1 MNNYKYFEQEGTI
14 FQLKANNNT
23 AKIRIVLC
31 IAVAIAAYIFL
42 PKEKNLGLF
51 IGLLFLAFAL
61 INWLKTTK
69 KLTIDTGTKTVN
81 DKHHSLSS
89 EVSYRFEDFIR
100 FNVDVH
106 STNFVK
112 TNHVAY
118 MVFDQNG
125 EEKTITLFATTF
137 AAKPAQ
143 NVINEAA
150 EIMGFVNDE
159 Y

>member
-1 MNNYKYFEQEGTI
+1 MNNYKYFEQEGTR
-14 FQLKANNNT
+14 FHLKANNNT
-23 AKIRIVLC
+23 AKLRIVLC
-31 IAVAIAAYIFL
+31 LAAAIALYIFL
-42 PKEKNLGLF
+42 PKEKNLGLYLGF
-51 IGLLFLAFAL
+51 LFLVFAL

-69 KLTIDTGTKTVN
+69 KLTIDTVANSVTG
-81 DKHHSLSS
+81 KHHFLSS

-118 MVFDQNG
+118 MVFDKNG
-125 EEKTITLFATTF
+125 KEKTITLLATAF
-137 AAKPAQ
+137 AANPAQ

-150 EIMGFVNDE
+150 EIMGFNNDE

>member
-1 MNNYKYFEQEGTI
+1 MNNYKYFEQEGSI
-14 FQLKANNNT
+14 FHLKANNNT
-23 AKIRIVLC
+23 AKLRFVLC
-31 IAVAIAAYIFL
+31 VAVAIALYVFL

-51 IGLLFLAFAL
+51 LGLLFLAFAL
-61 INWLKTTK
+61 INLLKTTK
-69 KLTIDTGTKTVN
+69 KLTIDIGTKTVTG
-81 DKHHSLSS
+81 KHHSLSS

-118 MVFDQNG
+118 MVFDKNG
-125 EEKTITLFATTF
+125 EEKTITLLTTAF

-143 NVINEAA
+143 NIINEAA

>member
-1 MNNYKYFEQEGTI
+1 MNNYKYFEQEGSI
-14 FQLKANNNT
+14 FHLKANNNT
-23 AKIRIVLC
+23 AKLRFVLC
-31 IAVAIAAYIFL
+31 VAVTIALYVFL

-51 IGLLFLAFAL
+51 LGLLFLAFAL
-61 INWLKTTK
+61 INLLKTTK
-69 KLTIDTGTKTVN
+69 KLTIDIGTKTVTG
-81 DKHHSLSS
+81 KHHSLSS

-118 MVFDQNG
+118 MVFDKNG
-125 EEKTITLFATTF
+125 EEKTITLLTTAF

-143 NVINEAA
+143 NIINEAA

>member
-1 MNNYKYFEQEGTI
+1 MNNYKYFEQQGNM
-14 FQLKANNNT
+14 FHLKANNNSNMM
-23 AKIRIVLC
+23 RIVLC

-51 IGLLFLAFAL
+51 LSLLFLVFAVV
-61 INWLKTTK
+61 NWLKTTK
-69 KLTIDTGTKTVN
+69 KLTIDTGTKTVIG
-81 DKHHSLSS
+81 KQHVLSS
-89 EVSYRFEDFIR
+89 EVSYPFENFIR

-118 MVFDQNG
+118 MVFDKNG
-125 EEKTITLFATTF
+125 KEKTITLLATAF

-143 NVINEAA
+143 DVINEAA
-150 EIMGFVNDE
+150 EIMGFSDE
-159 Y
+159 I